1 MGTSSSSEGGAKEDP
16 EPQARPPPS
25 RDEEQTPENMSYWQM
40 ARQGYQEL
48 VNAIIRPP
56 RAEYAE
62 EDLGPK
68 DFKISTKGKTLDALL
83 FALVF
88 AHSSCAFSLLR
99 IRPPVRQLNVHFR
112 PLFAGFKRTDL
123 QLTNP
128 RGMVLQCSHWEP
140 KDRPAAEL
148 PCVIYLHGNSSC
160 RVEATSILTVALC
173 SGLTVF
179 AFDFSGSGQ
188 SGGEW
193 VSLGFFERDDLQTVT
208 DYLRSTRGVST
219 IGLWGRSMGA
229 ATALLHGDRDPSI
242 AGLVLDSA
250 FADLDQLALEMV
262 ERGRQEGLNVPGFVV
277 KAAMAMIRSSVQKR
291 AGFSTKELVSG
302 LSIDL

>member
-1 MGTSSSSEGGAKEDP
+1 MGTSSSSEGGGNSREA
-16 EPQARPPPS
+16 PS
-25 RDEEQTPENMSYWQM
+25 RDAATDEQPPENMSYWQM

-56 RAEYAE
+56 RAEYAG
-62 EDLGPK
+62 EDLGPRE
-68 DFKISTKGKTLDALL
+68 FTISTRG
-83 FALVF
+83 
-88 AHSSCAFSLLR
+88 
-99 IRPPVRQLNVHFR
+99 FR
-112 PLFAGFKRTDL
+112 RTDL

-140 KDRPAAEL
+140 KERPASEL

-193 VSLGFFERDDLQTVT
+193 VSLGFFERDDL
-208 DYLRSTRGVST
+208 VS
-219 IGLWGRSMGA
+219 L
-229 ATALLHGDRDPSI
+229 
-242 AGLVLDSA
+242 A
-250 FADLDQLALEMV
+250 FALPRSVADALC
-262 ERGRQEGLNVPGFVV
+262 
-277 KAAMAMIRSSVQKR
+277 SKR
-291 AGFSTKELVSG
+291 
-302 LSIDL
+302 